1 MNVTGILLVAWVVV
15 CAFTIGTMAKRLTKK
30 YK

>member
-1 MNVTGILLVAWVVV
+1 MNVTGILLVVWVVV
-15 CAFTIGTMAKRLTKK
+15 CAITISKMAARLTSK

>member
-1 MNVTGILLVAWVVV
+1 MNLTGILLAAWIIV
-15 CAFTIGTMAKRLTKK
+15 CAITLSKMAARITSK

>member
-1 MNVTGILLVAWVVV
+1 MNVTGILLTAWVVV
-15 CAFTIGTMAKRLTKK
+15 CAIMIAKMAAGLTSK

>member
-1 MNVTGILLVAWVVV
+1 MNVTGILLTAWVIV
-15 CAFTIGTMAKRLTKK
+15 CLFMIGSMAKKITRK

>member
-1 MNVTGILLVAWVVV
+1 MNVTGILLVGWIVV
-15 CAFTIGTMAKRLTKK
+15 CAITIAKMAKRLTKK

>member
-1 MNVTGILLVAWVVV
+1 MNVTGILLTAWVIV
-15 CAFTIGTMAKRLTKK
+15 CLITIASMAKGLTKK

>member
-1 MNVTGILLVAWVVV
+1 MNLTGILLTAWVVV
-15 CAFTIGTMAKRLTKK
+15 CAITLSKMAARLTSK